1 MPKIYVIG
9 FYLLTWVYFNDVNV
23 GRNTVINSQLKRILL
38 LAAASKSETKLREA
52 EKKIK
57 KENTNETTFSESE
70 RPDFNSLR
78 IWTKSKHQILTIVA
92 VIMWKKVLKIK

>member
-1 MPKIYVIG
+1 M
-9 FYLLTWVYFNDVNV
+9 YFNDVNV

-78 IWTKSKHQILTIVA
+78 I
-92 VIMWKKVLKIK
+92 